1 MPNTS
6 SLAPAGGDEAP
17 DLARR
22 QLLNLI
28 TFGAV
33 TGVIGGALY
42 PALRFFMPPRVASVA
57 AGVVARDELGN
68 PISASGWLSAHKS
81 GERSLVQGL
90 KGDPTYLI
98 VTSDDA
104 IGSYGI
110 NAICTH
116 LGCVV
121 PWNTAAGKFICPC
134 HGSQYDEAGK
144 VVRGPAPLSLALAH
158 VQVDNDQALLSP
170 WSETDFRDGSQPW
183 WA

>member
-1 MPNTS
+1 M
-6 SLAPAGGDEAP
+6 
-17 DLARR
+17 R
-22 QLLNLI
+22 
-28 TFGAV
+28 
-33 TGVIGGALY
+33 
-42 PALRFFMPPRVASVA
+42 
-57 AGVVARDELGN
+57 
-68 PISASGWLSAHKS
+68 
-81 GERSLVQGL
+81 GL
-90 KGDPTYLI
+90 KGDLTYLI
-98 VTSDDA
+98 VTGEAA

-121 PWNTAAGKFICPC
+121 PWNPAAGKFICPC

-158 VQVDNDQALLSP
+158 GQVDNDQVLLSP